1 MVAGRPTYFQGVQLS
16 GSVYFCVCNTISGVK
31 TDKASIFLAGD
42 AVHTHSPTMGQG
54 MNVSMQDA
62 YNLGWKLGSVLSG
75 ISDPSILSTYSSERR
90 PVAIELLELD
100 KKVSEFYTKGA
111 SDASRA
117 YQSFRD
123 QFSRFSS
130 GVSVTYGPSSVVADS
145 IAIDSTSKGRIDSTQ
160 PPGHSVATGMTLGQ
174 RMPSYKVVRQADL
187 RVVQFSE
194 ALASN
199 GRWRIVVFAGDLTSS
214 RLRVVQD
221 LGVALDELVRGYK
234 GLGDIRGSSIEV
246 ILLHSGA
253 RASMNLLD
261 PKDDRHYGQIFS
273 DDACQFEPCGSA
285 YEEYGV
291 SKEHGCLVVL
301 RPDQHVSCLGPL
313 EDVGSVRSFFTDFM
327 RSAAR

>member
-1 MVAGRPTYFQGVQLS
+1 MVAGRPTYLQGVQSS
-16 GSVYFCVCNTISGVK
+16 GSVCFCVRNTISGVR

-90 PVAIELLELD
+90 PVAVELLELD

-130 GVSVTYGPSSVVADS
+130 GVSVTYGPSYVVADS
-145 IAIDSTSKGRIDSTQ
+145 TAIDSTAKERIDSPQ
-160 PPGHSVATGMTLGQ
+160 PPGHGVATGMTLGQ

-199 GRWRIVVFAGDLTSS
+199 GRWRVVVFAGELTSS
-214 RLRVVQD
+214 RLSVVQD
-221 LGVALDELVRGYK
+221 LGGALEELVRGYK
-234 GLGDIRGSSIEV
+234 GLGDACGSSIEI
-246 ILLHSGA
+246 ILLHSGS
-253 RASMNLLD
+253 RASMDLLD
-261 PKDDRHYGQIFS
+261 PKDDRRYGRIFS

-291 SKEHGCLVVL
+291 SREHGCLVVL
-301 RPDQHVSCLGPL
+301 RPDQHISYLGPL
-313 EDVGSVRSFFTDFM
+313 QDVGSVGTFFTEFM
-327 RSAAR
+327 RPSTQ

>member
-1 MVAGRPTYFQGVQLS
+1 MFFVFAIESQHGLV
-16 GSVYFCVCNTISGVK
+16 
-31 TDKASIFLAGD
+31 TDKTRIFLAGD

-62 YNLGWKLGSVLSG
+62 YNLGWKLGSVLTG

-90 PVAIELLELD
+90 PIAVELLELD
-100 KKVSEFYTKGA
+100 KKVSEFYTKGP
-111 SDASRA
+111 SDASME

-130 GVSVTYGPSSVVADS
+130 GVSVTYGPSCVVAG
-145 IAIDSTSKGRIDSTQ
+145 STAANSMAKGCDGAPQS
-160 PPGHSVATGMTLGQ
+160 PGHSVATGMTLGQ

-199 GRWRIVVFAGDLTSS
+199 GRWRVFVFAGDLTSS

-221 LGVALDELVRGYK
+221 LGVALEKLARGYK
-234 GLGDIRGSSIEV
+234 GLGHARGSSIEL
-246 ILLHSGA
+246 ILLHSGP
-253 RASMNLLD
+253 RASTDLLD
-261 PKDDRHYGQIFS
+261 PQDDRHYGKIFS
-273 DDACQFEPCGSA
+273 DDACQFEPCESA

-291 SKEHGCLVVL
+291 SKEHGCLVIL
-301 RPDQHVSCLGPL
+301 RPDQHVSYLGPL
-313 EDVGSVRSFFTDFM
+313 EDVGSVRAVFTGFM
-327 RSAAR
+327 NLSDR